1 MCPRFATIVRM
12 EKISP
17 EHANIAFSEEKGT
30 EPLSVSPGEQKVL
43 EYVDRIKSG
52 EALSAILDGLP
63 ESFALGIAKELLGDI
78 KTPDH
83 IISEL
88 DDRGYIAQLL
98 AEEPVD
104 EEAASVAEAHSVEL
118 PMRLATEVE
127 KERLSGWPAG
137 YELARVAKAEGVDLL
152 SLSREEYAEYAVSHN
167 LEIDDAQL
175 RAARWERT
183 ATSPEEIVARRKEL
197 VANIP
202 SEQLSAFSQFDTD
215 MRALAATDN
224 RFLRDGVRVR
234 QGTAQSNSWLFFGI
248 NQSLGNHLTEM
259 HKGYLTFKELGKFSP
274 EIFVGYLETLQQA
287 GYNGDV
293 KVFQDMGSQGL
304 LLNDQ
309 VVMHGA
315 TAEDVVLA
323 NDIARQYFGE
333 NVAEV
338 GVGVDMQ
345 IAGKWKSYSQILAEQ
360 VKERIAQNRQA

>member
-1 MCPRFATIVRM
+1 MLYEQVKD
-12 EKISP
+12 E
-17 EHANIAFSEEKGT
+17 
-30 EPLSVSPGEQKVL
+30 PGEVAEQSRGEEKVL
-43 EYVDRIKSG
+43 EYVERIKSG
-52 EALSAILDGLP
+52 ESLAGILDGLP
-63 ESFALGIAKELLGDI
+63 QSFTLGLTKKLLADI
-78 KTPDH
+78 KTPDSV
-83 IISEL
+83 ILELEERGLIESLYSE
-88 DDRGYIAQLL
+88 Q
-98 AEEPVD
+98 P
-104 EEAASVAEAHSVEL
+104 AEATAINDSAQSVGESG
-118 PMRLATEVE
+118 PRLATEQE
-127 KERLSGWPAG
+127 KRLLHGWSAG

>member
-1 MCPRFATIVRM
+1 MSYEQVKNGVG
-12 EKISP
+12 E
-17 EHANIAFSEEKGT
+17 IAEQSQGEE
-30 EPLSVSPGEQKVL
+30 KVL
-43 EYVDRIKSG
+43 EYVERIKSG
-52 EALSAILDGLP
+52 EALERILDGLP
-63 ESFALGIAKELLGDI
+63 ESFALGLTKKLLGDI
-78 KTPDH
+78 KTPDS
-83 IISEL
+83 IIIELEERGLVEKLYAEQSEEVVL
-88 DDRGYIAQLL
+88 KDDLSQL
-98 AEEPVD
+98 VD
-104 EEAASVAEAHSVEL
+104 ESVV
-118 PMRLATEVE
+118 PLATEKE
-127 KERLSGWPAG
+127 KRLLHGWSAG
-137 YELARVAKAEGVDLL
+137 YELARVAESEGVDLL
-152 SLSREEYAEYAVSHN
+152 SLSREAYAEYAVSHN

-197 VANIP
+197 AANIP

-224 RFLRDGVRVR
+224 RFLRDGVRVS

-338 GVGVDMQ
+338 GVGMDMQ